1 MTLISLPEMVG
12 MDKGENTLM
21 VNQAIARPDYSGLSF
36 SQVKLAD
43 SILRTAEGKV
53 LRCGDKKVI
62 LTGDLS
68 SDRRSALKLAGKL
81 R

>member
-1 MTLISLPEMVG
+1 
-12 MDKGENTLM
+12 M
-21 VNQAIARPDYSGLSF
+21 VNTQAIARPNYSGLSI

-43 SILRTAEGKV
+43 SILSHAEGTI

-62 LTGDLS
+62 LTGDLT
-68 SDRRSALKLAGKL
+68 SDRRAALKLAGKL